1 MVSEVAHSQW
11 ESWNGT
17 FSVILRP
24 AETLSRVI
32 IDTNAKR
39 PPHLM
44 GARLILLMRKG
55 GK

>member
-11 ESWNGT
+11 KVGT
-17 FSVILRP
+17 VPSPLYLGP
-24 AETLSRVI
+24 ETLSRVI